1 MRPAQYGANDS
12 PVQRM
17 LRDLF
22 DVAAAM
28 SLAVID
34 QLDAEPEMARLLRAA
49 KAHPAE
55 RAFLVGLFIASF
67 SDAYIL
73 KREPW
78 ELVQFCMHELRWP
91 EIRQFV
97 MARKEDDLKK
107 RGAAR
112 SSVWDSILEAFE
124 DGWGTD
130 WPEFFEEFRPKPA
143 PK

>member
-1 MRPAQYGANDS
+1 
-12 PVQRM
+12 M
-17 LRDLF
+17 LRELF

-28 SLAVID
+28 SVAVIEE
-34 QLDAEPEMARLLRAA
+34 LDAEPEMAHFLRAA
-49 KAHPAE
+49 KAHPEE
-55 RAFLVGLFIASF
+55 RAFLVGLFIDSF
-67 SDAYIL
+67 ADSYIL

-78 ELVQFCMHELRWP
+78 QFMRFCMHDLRWP

-97 MARKEDDLKK
+97 MARMEEDLMR

-130 WPEFFEEFRPKPA
+130 WPEFFEAFRPKPA
-143 PK
+143 PHD